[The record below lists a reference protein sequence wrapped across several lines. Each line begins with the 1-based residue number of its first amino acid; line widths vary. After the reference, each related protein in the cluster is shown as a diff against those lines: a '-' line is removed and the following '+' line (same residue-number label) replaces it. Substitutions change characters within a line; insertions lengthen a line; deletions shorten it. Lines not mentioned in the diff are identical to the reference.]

1 MAEAAIGGS
10 AERTSH
16 EEVGLRFEVDGE
28 IATITL
34 DRPDRRNAQT
44 FATWS
49 ELAHIGDTLPQQ
61 VRVVV
66 VRGEG
71 PSFSAGI
78 DLRMFTPEGIPG
90 QGSFVASARLDDP
103 AFEQQIAQA
112 QRGFLWLR
120 RPDIVSIAAVHGH
133 AIGAGFQLALACD
146 LRVLADD
153 AKLCMKEPALGLVPD
168 LTGTKPL
175 VDLVGLSRAI
185 EICLTARVVGAREA
199 AAIGLAELVVAPEDL
214 AEAVGDLASAL
225 LATDREAATATK
237 RLLQGVQGRTLE
249 EQSAAERL
257 EQVARV
263 KSLFAGS

>member
-1 MAEAAIGGS
+1 MAEAMFGGS
-10 AERTSH
+10 AEEISL
-16 EEVGLRFEVDGE
+16 EEVGLRCEVDGE

-34 DRPDRRNAQT
+34 DRPEKRNAQT

-49 ELAHIGDTLPQQ
+49 ALAHIGDGLPQQ

-66 VRGEG
+66 IRGEG

-78 DLRMFTPEGIPG
+78 DLRMFTPEGVPG
-90 QGSFVASARLDDP
+90 QGAFASSATLDEASFAERVAL
-103 AFEQQIAQA
+103 A

-120 RPDIVSIAAVHGH
+120 RPDIVSVAAVHGH

-199 AAIGLAELVVAPEDL
+199 ARIGLAELVVAPDELTQAVRDL
-214 AEAVGDLASAL
+214 TDAL
-225 LATDREAATATK
+225 LATDRDAATATK
-237 RLLQGVQGRTLE
+237 RLLQGASGRTLA
-249 EQSAAERL
+249 EQSAAEAR
-257 EQVARV
+257 EQAKRV
-263 KSLFAGS
+263 KALFG